1 MGIEPTLFAWEARV
15 LPLNDTRIGTHCR
28 GCQTGLAFQMWIFD
42 AEDSMKTIIQI
53 CMASFLALPM
63 LASAQACNDIKDKDK
78 ANYCR
83 AIDTNDKSH
92 CQKIGSNDL
101 LNLCMGKVENDIK
114 YCRRIT
120 TDKIKK
126 RCENS
131 IR

>member
-1 MGIEPTLFAWEARV
+1 MKKIKNISICLAV
-15 LPLNDTRIGTHCR
+15 LWPL
-28 GCQTGLAFQMWIFD
+28 LV
-42 AEDSMKTIIQI
+42 
-53 CMASFLALPM
+53 
-63 LASAQACNDIKDKDK
+63 SAQSCDDIKDKDK

-83 AIDTNDKSH
+83 ALDTNDKVH
-92 CQKIGSNDL
+92 CQKIGGNDL

-114 YCRRIT
+114 YCRRIS

>member
-1 MGIEPTLFAWEARV
+1 
-15 LPLNDTRIGTHCR
+15 
-28 GCQTGLAFQMWIFD
+28 
-42 AEDSMKTIIQI
+42 MKTIAKISI
-53 CMASFLALPM
+53 CISLFVPLLAN
-63 LASAQACNDIKDKDK
+63 AQACNDIKDKDK

-101 LNLCMGKVENDIK
+101 LNLCMGKVENDVK